1 MNEHEYHASDRIGR
15 SGLHTLAKSPRHY
28 WHENLA
34 PDRIRKAP
42 TPSMRLGSAVHA
54 LVLEGPDAYAGKIA
68 VEPERW
74 PTKAECG
81 VSIEQQKLDFATAN
95 ESRTIIT
102 AEQHALAT
110 AMRDAVHAHP
120 AAKLLLSNGTPEVGL
135 MFDHPLT
142 GSPAKALL
150 DWDSVQHNGLIVDLK
165 TASDASEAE
174 FAKSAVNFWYH
185 VQAAW
190 YQDAYHAATGENP
203 KGFVFIVVENTAPH
217 LVAVYFATEE
227 MVQLGR
233 RTYEPVLRLYEECR
247 QTGVWPGYGDQI
259 KPLTLPAWAFK

>member
-1 MNEHEYHASDRIGR
+1 MNEHEYHASERIGR
-15 SGLHTLAKSPRHY
+15 SGLHTLAKSARHY
-28 WHENLA
+28 WHEYLA
-34 PDRIRKAP
+34 PDRIAKAP
-42 TPSMRLGSAVHA
+42 TPSMRLGTATHA
-54 LVLEGPDAYAGKIA
+54 AILESTLYDAKIA

-81 VSIEQQKLDFATAN
+81 ISIEQQKADFATAN
-95 ESRTIIT
+95 QSRTIIT
-102 AEQHALAT
+102 AEQHSLAT
-110 AMRDAVHAHP
+110 AMRDAVRAHP

-150 DWDSVQHNGLIVDLK
+150 DWDSVAHNGLIVDIK

-174 FAKSAVNFWYH
+174 FAKSAYNFWYH

-190 YQDAYHAATGENP
+190 YMDAYHAATSENP

-217 LVAVYFATEE
+217 NVAVYFATEE

-233 RTYEPVLRLYEECR
+233 RTYEPILEKYEQCR
-247 QTGVWPGYGDQI
+247 QTGVWPGYGDEI
-259 KPLTLPAWAFK
+259 KPLNLPAWAYK